1 MDDSGDTLERIGEI
15 ALNQI
20 FNDDDVDLV
29 TVLGVSLPQRIG
41 LSRPRNSNE
50 AFSNGINKRLLS
62 VLTPE
67 RGSPLSRGEPRCASR
82 HSRTRR

>member
-1 MDDSGDTLERIGEI
+1 MDDGGDTLERIGEI

-29 TVLGVSLPQRIG
+29 TVLGVSLLQRIG

-50 AFSNGINKRLLS
+50 AFSNGIKKSPLS
-62 VLTPE
+62 VLTP
-67 RGSPLSRGEPRCASR
+67 
-82 HSRTRR
+82 

>member
-1 MDDSGDTLERIGEI
+1 MTNLEDIIELFASREGRRSVDDSGDTLERIGEI

-41 LSRPRNSNE
+41 LSRPRDSNP
-50 AFSNGINKRLLS
+50 K
-62 VLTPE
+62 
-67 RGSPLSRGEPRCASR
+67 
-82 HSRTRR
+82 